1 MHCTCKAGIAEVCV
15 VDTGETV
22 GAVVVSSDTGAL
34 VVDTW
39 VLVASYL
46 EETQIDIT
54 DNDDDDDGVLTAGN
68 AEVAVAAQVDTGGG
82 VLAVISVVV
91 EGVVE
96 VMCSNEGAGL
106 PSVVGDVHIG
116 TSSVLFV
123 VVTLAE
129 VVVVVVQTDI
139 PDVHGV
145 LATVMVVT
153 RGAT

>member
-1 MHCTCKAGIAEVCV
+1 M

-22 GAVVVSSDTGAL
+22 GAVVVSSDTGGAL
-34 VVDTW
+34 VVNTW

-46 EETQIDIT
+46 EETQIDIP
-54 DNDDDDDGVLTAGN
+54 DGDDDNVLTAGN
-68 AEVAVAAQVDTGGG
+68 AEVAVGAQVDTGGG
-82 VLAVISVVV
+82 VLAVISAVV

-96 VMCSNEGAGL
+96 VMCSTEGAGL
-106 PSVVGDVHIG
+106 PSFAGDVHMG

-129 VVVVVVQTDI
+129 VVVMVEVQTDI

-145 LATVMVVT
+145 LATVTVIT
-153 RGAT
+153 GGAT

>member
-1 MHCTCKAGIAEVCV
+1 M
-15 VDTGETV
+15 DTGATV
-22 GAVVVSSDTGAL
+22 GSVVVSSDTGAL

-46 EETQIDIT
+46 EETQIDIP
-54 DNDDDDDGVLTAGN
+54 DDDDDALTAGN

-82 VLAVISVVV
+82 VLAVISAVV

-106 PSVVGDVHIG
+106 PSVAGDVHMG

-123 VVTLAE
+123 VVTLSE
-129 VVVVVVQTDI
+129 VVVVVEVQIDI
-139 PDVHGV
+139 PDVHAV

-153 RGAT
+153 GGAT

>member
-1 MHCTCKAGIAEVCV
+1 M
-15 VDTGETV
+15 DTGETV
-22 GAVVVSSDTGAL
+22 EAVVVSSDTGGAL
-34 VVDTW
+34 VVNTW

-46 EETQIDIT
+46 EETQTDIP
-54 DNDDDDDGVLTAGN
+54 DDDDDVLTAGN

-82 VLAVISVVV
+82 VLAVISAVV

-106 PSVVGDVHIG
+106 PSVAGDVHMG

-129 VVVVVVQTDI
+129 VVVVVEVQIDI

-145 LATVMVVT
+145 LATVTVVT
-153 RGAT
+153 GGAT

>member
-1 MHCTCKAGIAEVCV
+1 M

-46 EETQIDIT
+46 EETQIDVP
-54 DNDDDDDGVLTAGN
+54 DDDDDDVLTAGN

-82 VLAVISVVV
+82 VLAVISAVV

-106 PSVVGDVHIG
+106 SSVAGDVHMG

-123 VVTLAE
+123 IVTLAE
-129 VVVVVVQTDI
+129 VVVVVEVQIDI

-145 LATVMVVT
+145 LATVTVAT
-153 RGAT
+153 GGAT

>member
-1 MHCTCKAGIAEVCV
+1 M

-46 EETQIDIT
+46 EETQIDIPD
-54 DNDDDDDGVLTAGN
+54 DNDDVLTAGN
-68 AEVAVAAQVDTGGG
+68 AEVAVTAQVDTGGG
-82 VLAVISVVV
+82 VLAVISAVV

-106 PSVVGDVHIG
+106 PSVAGDVHMG

-123 VVTLAE
+123 VITLAE
-129 VVVVVVQTDI
+129 VVVVVV
-139 PDVHGV
+139 V
-145 LATVMVVT
+145 
-153 RGAT
+153 

>member
-1 MHCTCKAGIAEVCV
+1 M

-22 GAVVVSSDTGAL
+22 GAVVVSSDTGGAL

-46 EETQIDIT
+46 EETQIDIP
-54 DNDDDDDGVLTAGN
+54 DDDDDNVLTAGN

-82 VLAVISVVV
+82 VLAVISAVV

-96 VMCSNEGAGL
+96 VMCSTEGAGL
-106 PSVVGDVHIG
+106 LSFAGDVHMG

-129 VVVVVVQTDI
+129 VVVMVEVQIDI
-139 PDVHGV
+139 PNVHGV
-145 LATVMVVT
+145 LATVTVVT
-153 RGAT
+153 GGAT

>member
-1 MHCTCKAGIAEVCV
+1 M
-15 VDTGETV
+15 DTGETV
-22 GAVVVSSDTGAL
+22 RAVVVSSDTGAL
-34 VVDTW
+34 VVNTW

-46 EETQIDIT
+46 EETQIDIP
-54 DNDDDDDGVLTAGN
+54 DDDDDDNVLTADN
-68 AEVAVAAQVDTGGG
+68 AEVAVAAQVDTGGV
-82 VLAVISVVV
+82 VLAVISAVV

-106 PSVVGDVHIG
+106 PSVAGDVHMD

-129 VVVVVVQTDI
+129 VVVVVEVQIDI
-139 PDVHGV
+139 SDVHGV

-153 RGAT
+153 GGAT